1 MKRDVGHVDAAQ
13 RHRIRQQ
20 DTSPEGRSIPGVG
33 TDIPLDSQE
42 VISRTTQSSQELT
55 RSSGHHQGLEKD
67 NIFLPTEALDTL
79 DETNRNSLAQL
90 LLHPSEQPYSLEY
103 IDELGRTIVDL
114 IDEAMDVFADEFQ
127 LKSIYWAG
135 LLDDEEVSKL
145 CANIFGPR
153 SDVKMAAYGYKLC
166 RKHHVQP
173 ENILRAF
180 VANALTVWLLRD
192 FNDLDW
198 SKQNQRSRAIEQ
210 TVNRGNFTI
219 WRIVFGKWLADL
231 P

>member
-1 MKRDVGHVDAAQ
+1 MPRDD
-13 RHRIRQQ
+13 
-20 DTSPEGRSIPGVG
+20 
-33 TDIPLDSQE
+33 QE
-42 VISRTTQSSQELT
+42 TISRTTQSSQQLI

-67 NIFLPTEALDTL
+67 NIFLPAEALDTL
-79 DETNRNSLAQL
+79 EINRNSLAQL
-90 LLHPSEQPYSLEY
+90 LMHPSEQPYSLQY
-103 IDELGRTIVDL
+103 TGELCRTIVDL
-114 IDEAMDVFADEFQ
+114 VDKAMDVFADEFQ

-135 LLDDEEVSKL
+135 LLDDEEASKL

-173 ENILRAF
+173 ENVLRAF

-210 TVNRGNFTI
+210 TVNQGNLTI
-219 WRIVFGKWLADL
+219 WPMILENGWLTCHERSDWK
-231 P
+231 